1 MGRVLQVYSAFLFL
15 VSLVVA
21 LLGDYPFSLV
31 AWGVAAVS
39 AAFIALFIVIPA
51 MRRKDSP

>member
-1 MGRVLQVYSAFLFL
+1 VGRILRIYAGGLFL
-15 VSLVVA
+15 VSIVVA

-39 AAFIALFIVIPA
+39 AGFIALFIVIPA
-51 MRRKDSP
+51 MRRGGGS